1 MMEAG
6 IRYQTCRN
14 CAARWYLPREL
25 CPRCGSRDLATPRA
39 AGRGIVF
46 AVTTIHRAPDAAF
59 GDLAPYRI
67 ALIDLD
73 EGVRVMA
80 HLACDAPIGSV
91 VVGGL
96 ETVAGRE
103 IPVFRRLSDN
113 DGSPAAQ

>member
-1 MMEAG
+1 MMEGG

-14 CAARWYLPREL
+14 CGARWYLGREL
-25 CPRCGSRDLATPRA
+25 CPRCGSHELSTPRA
-39 AGRGIVF
+39 AGRGTVF

-59 GDLAPYRI
+59 ADLVPYRI

-73 EGVRVMA
+73 EGVRIMA

-91 VVGGL
+91 VAGGL

-103 IPVFRRLSDN
+103 IPVFRPLPDD
-113 DGSPAAQ
+113 DGSPSAQ

>member
-1 MMEAG
+1 MIAEA

-14 CAARWYLPREL
+14 CAARWYLGREL
-25 CPRCGSRDLATPRA
+25 CPRCGSRELSTPRA
-39 AGRGIVF
+39 VGRGTVF
-46 AVTTIHRAPDAAF
+46 AVTAIHRAPDAAF
-59 GDLAPYRI
+59 GELVPYSI

-91 VVGGL
+91 VIGRL
-96 ETVAGRE
+96 ESVAGRE
-103 IPVFRRLSDN
+103 IPVFRPLPDE